1 MRTGPYRPL
10 QLLAYFRR
18 IDSLERALDQ
28 AQRLLYQDDLTPLL
42 NRRGLRRT
50 CDHWSASGEVSPQ
63 TCCVMLDLD
72 DFKSI
77 NDQHGHPV
85 GDAALLHF
93 SKTLLQH
100 LRQAERAC
108 ALGGG
113 DEFAL
118 GHHNGHGNPHRKF
131 WSTCNG
137 CSLHRPSPLSTSPC
151 DCDFQPESL
160 SARRANRCRTRLP
173 CADTALIDAK
183 RSGKSTVRLHAP
195 LPHCGYQPQCT
206 V

>member
-18 IDSLERALDQ
+18 IDALERALGQ

-100 LRQAERAC
+100 LRQAD
-108 ALGGG
+108 ALARLGG

-118 GHHNGHGNPHRKF
+118 VLTNTMATDARQVLEHLQRVLAASPIAIVDKFVRLRFSAGIAERKA
-131 WSTCNG
+131 G
-137 CSLHRPSPLSTSPC
+137 EPLS
-151 DCDFQPESL
+151 DAL
-160 SARRANRCRTRLP
+160 AR
-173 CADTALIDAK
+173 ADTALIDAK